1 MTTLEVS
8 DSKHLPFH
16 MWPAST
22 ETVSRVPELSG
33 QSHGGISISPAAP
46 TSSRVSLGSDQI
58 SG

>member
-22 ETVSRVPELSG
+22 ETVSRVPEVSG
-33 QSHGGISISPAAP
+33 QCHGVISISPAAP